1 MTAWTPDWKVTINSV
16 EYTDVTLA
24 NLTIT
29 SGRSDIYRQP
39 VAGYCQ
45 VEIINLDLSAVTTEI
60 NQGITI
66 SVKDSTLAYQP
77 IFGGFISDIV
87 QEVRNLGNTGQTQ
100 VITITALGALSR
112 LPKATTEGVL
122 ASDFDGD
129 QIYTLLSGVLFQSWA
144 QAPATTTWATYTPT
158 ETWQDA
164 LNTGLGEIDQPGDY
178 EMVARS
184 ASTTDVYTL
193 AGDIA
198 QSGLGYLYEDAQ
210 GRIGYADSTH
220 RAQYLSL
227 NGYVEL
233 SAEDA
238 YGQGIRLYTRGG
250 DIRNDV
256 TIFSGNNFSDETNDT
271 EPASIAQYGTLSQTF
286 NTYLKHKADAEAQA
300 ATYLE
305 LRAYPRPALD
315 AITFPLQ
322 SPRLT
327 NGDRDALINV
337 FIGMPVDLV
346 DLPVNMNDAQ
356 FQGFVEGWTFR
367 AGYNTLDLTIFL
379 SPISFSLNAFRWN
392 SVPVTESWQTISATL
407 DWLNATIV
415 A

>member
-16 EYTDVTLA
+16 EYTDITLA
-24 NLTIT
+24 NLVIT
-29 SGRSDIYRQP
+29 SGRSDINRQP

-45 VEIINLDLSAVTTEI
+45 VEIINTNFAAVTVEI
-60 NQGITI
+60 NNGITI
-66 SVKDSTLAYQP
+66 SVKDSTATYVP
-77 IFGGFISDIV
+77 IFGGFVSDIT
-87 QEVRNLGNTGQTQ
+87 QEVRDLGNTGQTQ
-100 VITITALGALSR
+100 VITLTALGALSR

-129 QIYTLLSGVLFQSWA
+129 QIYTLLEGVLFQNWL
-144 QAPATTTWATYTPT
+144 QTPAALTWAGVGASEDWVDY
-158 ETWQDA
+158 

-178 EMVARS
+178 EMIARS
-184 ASTTDVYTL
+184 AQTIDVYTL
-193 AGDIA
+193 ASDIA
-198 QSGLGYLYEDAQ
+198 QSGLGYLYEDAE

-220 RAQYLSL
+220 RSQYLSTY
-227 NGYVEL
+227 GYVEL

-238 YGQGIRLYTRGG
+238 YGRGISLRTKGG
-250 DIRNDV
+250 DVRNYV
-256 TIFSGNNFSDETNDT
+256 TIFSGNNFSDESTDSDV
-271 EPASIAQYGTLSQTF
+271 ASIGLYGTLAQTF

-300 ATYLE
+300 AKYLE
-305 LRAYPRPALD
+305 LRAYPRPELD

-322 SPRLT
+322 SPKLSDA
-327 NGDRDALINV
+327 DRDDLIGV

-346 DLPVNMNDAQ
+346 DLPSNMNDAQ

-367 AGYNTLDLTIFL
+367 AGYNTLELTILL
-379 SPISFSLNAFRWN
+379 SPIEFSLQAFRWN
-392 SVPVTESWQTISATL
+392 SVPGTETWNTLSATL

>member
-1 MTAWTPDWKVTINSV
+1 MTAFTPQWKVTINNV
-16 EYTDVTLA
+16 DYTDVTLA
-24 NLTIT
+24 NLVIT
-29 SGRSDIYRQP
+29 SGRTDIYRQP

-45 VEIINLDLSAVTTEI
+45 VELINLDLSAVVTEI

-66 SVKDSTLAYQP
+66 SVKDSTNTFQP

-87 QEVRNLGNTGQTQ
+87 QEVRDLGNVAQVQ

-112 LPKATTEGVL
+112 LPKATTDGVL
-122 ASDFDGD
+122 ASDFEGD
-129 QIYTLLSGVLFQSWA
+129 QIYALLSQVLFQTWA
-144 QAPATTTWATYTPT
+144 QAPASTTWATFNPA
-158 ETWQDA
+158 EDWVDV

-178 EMVARS
+178 EMIARS
-184 ASTTDVYTL
+184 ASAIDVYTL

-220 RAQYLSL
+220 RAQYLSA

-233 SAEDA
+233 SANDA
-238 YGQGIRLYTRGG
+238 IGRGIRLYTKGG
-250 DIRNDV
+250 DVRNYV
-256 TIFSGNNFSDETNDT
+256 TIFSGNNFSDESVDSDI
-271 EPASIAQYGTLSQTF
+271 ASITQYGTLSQTI

-300 ATYLE
+300 AQYID
-305 LRAYPRPALD
+305 LRAYPRPGLD
-315 AITFPLQ
+315 AITFPLI
-322 SPRLT
+322 
-327 NGDRDALINV
+327 NGNMSNADRDALINV
-337 FIGMPVDLV
+337 FIGMPIDLM
-346 DLPVNMNDAQ
+346 DLPPNMNEGR

-367 AGYNTLDLTIFL
+367 AGYNTLDLTIIM
-379 SPISFSLNAFRWN
+379 SPIEFSLQAFRWN
-392 SVPVTESWQTISATL
+392 SVPVTETWQTISPIL

>member
-184 ASTTDVYTL
+184 ASTIDVYTL

-250 DIRNDV
+250 DIRNNV

-271 EPASIAQYGTLSQTF
+271 EPSSIAQYGTLSQTF

-322 SPRLT
+322 SPKLT

-337 FIGMPVDLV
+337 FIGMPVDLT

>member
-29 SGRSDIYRQP
+29 SGRSDINRQP

-45 VEIINLDLSAVTTEI
+45 VEIINTNQSPVTVEI
-60 NQGITI
+60 NNGITI
-66 SVKDSTLAYQP
+66 SVKNSTATYQP
-77 IFGGFISDIV
+77 IFGGFVSDIA
-87 QEVRNLGNTGQTQ
+87 QEVRDLGNTGQTQ
-100 VITITALGALSR
+100 VITLTALGALSR

-122 ASDFDGD
+122 AEDFDGD
-129 QIYTLLSGVLFQSWA
+129 QIYTLLEAVLFQNWL
-144 QAPATTTWATYTPT
+144 QTPASLTWAGVSAT
-158 ETWQDA
+158 EDWLGY
-164 LNTGLGEIDQPGDY
+164 LNTGLGEIDRPGDY

-193 AGDIA
+193 AADIA
-198 QSGLGYLYEDAQ
+198 QSGLGYLYEDSE

-220 RAQYLSL
+220 RSEYLSA

-238 YGQGIRLYTRGG
+238 YGRGITLRTKGG
-250 DIRNDV
+250 DVRNYV
-256 TIFSGNNFSDETNDT
+256 TIFSGNNFSDESVDSDI
-271 EPASIAQYGTLSQTF
+271 ASISLYGTLSQTI

-300 ATYLE
+300 AKYIE
-305 LRAYPRPALD
+305 LRAYPRAELD

-322 SPRLT
+322 SPKLS
-327 NGDRDALINV
+327 NADRDDLIGV
-337 FIGMPVDLV
+337 FIGMPVDLEN
-346 DLPVNMNDAQ
+346 LPGNMEEGR

-367 AGYNTLDLTIFL
+367 AGYNSLELTILL
-379 SPISFSLNAFRWN
+379 SPIAFSLEAFRWN
-392 SVPVTESWQTISATL
+392 SVPVVETWQTISATL
-407 DWLNATIV
+407 DWENATIV

>member
-337 FIGMPVDLV
+337 FIGMPVDLT

-392 SVPVTESWQTISATL
+392 SVPVTESWQTISGTL

>member
-1 MTAWTPDWKVTINSV
+1 MTAFTPDWKVTINSI

-24 NLTIT
+24 NLTIS
-29 SGRSDIYRQP
+29 SGRTDINRQP

-45 VEIINLDLSAVTTEI
+45 VEIINLNLSSVVTEI

-66 SVKDSTLAYQP
+66 SIKDSTNTYKP

-87 QEVRNLGNTGQTQ
+87 QEVRDLGNVSQVQ

-122 ASDFDGD
+122 ASDYEGD
-129 QIYTLLSGVLFQSWA
+129 QIYTLLEDVLFQDWL
-144 QAPATTTWATYTPT
+144 QTPASLTWATYDPT
-158 ETWQDA
+158 ETWAQA
-164 LNTGLGEIDQPGDY
+164 LNTGLGEIDRPGDY
-178 EMVARS
+178 EMIARS

-198 QSGLGYLYEDAQ
+198 QSGLGYLYEDAE
-210 GRIGYADSTH
+210 GRISYADSTH
-220 RAQYLSL
+220 RAQYFSI

-233 SAEDA
+233 SANDA
-238 YGQGIRLYTRGG
+238 IGRGIKLYTKGG
-250 DIRNDV
+250 DVRNYV
-256 TIFSGNNFSDETNDT
+256 TIFSGNNFSDESVDSDD
-271 EPASIAQYGTLSQTF
+271 ASIALYGTLSQSI

-300 ATYLE
+300 DQYIQ
-305 LRAYPRPALD
+305 LRAYPRPGLD
-315 AITFPLQ
+315 AITFPLIN
-322 SPRLT
+322 SNIT
-327 NGDRDALINV
+327 NADRDALINI
-337 FIGMPVDLV
+337 FIGMPIDLV
-346 DLPVNMNDAQ
+346 DLPANMNDGQ

-367 AGYNTLDLTIFL
+367 AGYNTLDLTVLI
-379 SPISFSLNAFRWN
+379 SPLSFSLQSFRWN
-392 SVPVTESWQTISATL
+392 SVPAPERWNTLSGTL

>member
-1 MTAWTPDWKVTINSV
+1 MTVFTPEWKVTINSV
-16 EYTDVTLA
+16 EYTGVTLA
-24 NLTIT
+24 NLSIT
-29 SGRSDIYRQP
+29 SGRTDIYRQP

-45 VEIINLDLSAVTTEI
+45 VEIINLDLSSVTTEI

-66 SVKDSTLAYQP
+66 SVKDSTATYQP
-77 IFGGFISDIV
+77 IFGGYISDIV
-87 QEVRNLGNTGQTQ
+87 QEVRYLGNTGQTQ

-112 LPKATTEGVL
+112 LPKATTDGVL

-144 QAPATTTWATYTPT
+144 QAPATTTWATYTAT
-158 ETWQDA
+158 ETWENA

-178 EMVARS
+178 EMIARS
-184 ASTTDVYTL
+184 ASPTDVYTL

-220 RAQYLSL
+220 RAQYLST

-238 YGQGIRLYTRGG
+238 YGRGIRLYTKGG
-250 DIRNDV
+250 EIRNSV
-256 TIFSGNNFSDETNDT
+256 TIFSGNNFSDESVDSD
-271 EPASIAQYGTLSQTF
+271 PASIAQYGTLSQTI

-300 ATYLE
+300 ATYIE
-305 LRAYPRPALD
+305 LRAYPRPGLD

-322 SPRLT
+322 SPKLS
-327 NGDRDALINV
+327 NIDRDALINV
-337 FIGMPVDLV
+337 FIGMPVDLL
-346 DLPVNMNDAQ
+346 DLPSNMNDAQ

-367 AGYNTLDLTIFL
+367 AGYNSLDLTIYL

-392 SVPVTESWQTISATL
+392 SVPVVETWNTLSGTL

>member
-1 MTAWTPDWKVTINSV
+1 VSAFTPQWKVTINSV
-16 EYTDVTLA
+16 DYTDVTLA

-45 VEIINLDLSAVTTEI
+45 VELINLDLSAVVTEI

-66 SVKDSTLAYQP
+66 SVKDSTNTYKP

-87 QEVRNLGNTGQTQ
+87 QEVRDLGNVAQVQ

-122 ASDFDGD
+122 SQDYEGD

-144 QAPATTTWATYTPT
+144 QAPAATTWATYDAT
-158 ETWQDA
+158 ETWEDA

-178 EMVARS
+178 EMISRS

-198 QSGLGYLYEDAQ
+198 QSGLGYLYEDAE

-220 RAQYLSL
+220 R
-227 NGYVEL
+227 
-233 SAEDA
+233 SANDA
-238 YGQGIRLYTRGG
+238 IGRGIRLYTKGG
-250 DIRNDV
+250 DVRNYV
-256 TIFSGNNFSDETNDT
+256 TIFSGNNFSDESVDSD
-271 EPASIAQYGTLSQTF
+271 PDSIAQYGTLSQTI

-300 ATYLE
+300 DQYIQ
-305 LRAYPRPALD
+305 LRAYPRPGLD
-315 AITFPLQ
+315 AITFPLV
-322 SPRLT
+322 
-327 NGDRDALINV
+327 NGNISNQDRDALINV
-337 FIGMPVDLV
+337 FIGMPVDLL
-346 DLPVNMNDAQ
+346 DLPANMNDGQ

-367 AGYNTLDLTIFL
+367 AGYNTLDLTILL
-379 SPISFSLNAFRWN
+379 SPLSFSLQAFRWN
-392 SVPVTESWQTISATL
+392 SVPNTETWQTLSGTL

>member
-1 MTAWTPDWKVTINSV
+1 MTAFTPDWKVTINSV

-24 NLTIT
+24 NLVIT
-29 SGRSDIYRQP
+29 SGRQDINRQP

-45 VEIINLDLSAVTTEI
+45 IEIINLDLSAVTTQI

-66 SVKDSTLAYQP
+66 SLKDSTATYQP

-87 QEVRNLGNTGQTQ
+87 QEVRNLGNTGQAQ

-122 ASDFDGD
+122 AEDFDGD
-129 QIYTLLSGVLFQSWA
+129 QIYSLLEPVLFQDWA
-144 QAPATTTWATYTPT
+144 QTPAALTWAGVSASEDWVDY
-158 ETWQDA
+158 A
-164 LNTGLGEIDQPGDY
+164 NTGLGEIDQPGDY
-178 EMVARS
+178 EMISRS

-193 AGDIA
+193 AADIA

-210 GRIGYADSTH
+210 GRIGYADSTN
-220 RAQYLSL
+220 RSEYLSV

-233 SAEDA
+233 SAADA
-238 YGQGIRLYTRGG
+238 NGRGIRLYTKGG
-250 DIRNDV
+250 DIRNYV
-256 TIFSGNNFSDETNDT
+256 TIFSGNNFSDESTDQDD
-271 EPASIAQYGTLSQTF
+271 ASIAIYGNLSQSF
-286 NTYLKHKADAEAQA
+286 NTFLKHKADAEAQA
-300 ATYLE
+300 ARILE
-305 LRAYPRPALD
+305 LRAYPRAQLD

-322 SPRLT
+322 IPKLSDA
-327 NGDRDALINV
+327 DRDALINV
-337 FIGMPVDLV
+337 FIGMPVDLQ
-346 DLPVNMNDAQ
+346 DLPANMSDAQ

-367 AGYNTLDLTIFL
+367 AGYNTLDLTILL
-379 SPISFSLNAFRWN
+379 SPVAFSLTAFRWN
-392 SVPVTESWQTISATL
+392 SVPAVETWNTISGTL

>member
-1 MTAWTPDWKVTINSV
+1 MAAFTPQWKVTINSV
-16 EYTDVTLA
+16 DYTDVTLA

-29 SGRSDIYRQP
+29 SGRTDIYRQP

-45 VEIINLDLSAVTTEI
+45 VELINLDLSAVVTEI

-66 SVKDSTLAYQP
+66 SVKDSTNTYKP

-87 QEVRNLGNTGQTQ
+87 QEVRDLGNVAQVQ

-122 ASDFDGD
+122 ASDFEGN
-129 QIYTLLSGVLFQSWA
+129 QIYELLSGVLFQSWA
-144 QAPATTTWATYTPT
+144 QTSASLTWAGFNG
-158 ETWQDA
+158 ETWEEA
-164 LNTGLGEIDQPGDY
+164 LNTGLGDIDQPGDY
-178 EMVARS
+178 EMIARS

-198 QSGLGYLYEDAQ
+198 QSGLGYLFEDSE

-220 RAQYLSL
+220 RAQYLST

-233 SAEDA
+233 SANDA
-238 YGQGIRLYTRGG
+238 IGRGIRLYTKGG
-250 DIRNDV
+250 DVRNYV
-256 TIFSGNNFSDETNDT
+256 TIFSGNNFSDESVDSD
-271 EPASIAQYGTLSQTF
+271 PASIAQYGTLSQTI

-300 ATYLE
+300 DQYIQ
-305 LRAYPRPALD
+305 LRAYPRPGLD
-315 AITFPLQ
+315 AITFPLV
-322 SPRLT
+322 
-327 NGDRDALINV
+327 NGDISNADRDALINV
-337 FIGMPVDLV
+337 FIGMPVDLT
-346 DLPVNMNDAQ
+346 DLPANMNDGQ

-367 AGYNTLDLTIFL
+367 AGYNTLDLTILL
-379 SPISFSLNAFRWN
+379 SPLSFSLQAFRWN
-392 SVPVTESWQTISATL
+392 SVPNTETWQTLSGTL

>member
-250 DIRNDV
+250 DIRNNV

>member
-1 MTAWTPDWKVTINSV
+1 MTAFTPDWKVTINSI

-24 NLTIT
+24 NLTIS
-29 SGRSDIYRQP
+29 SGRTDINRQP

-45 VEIINLDLSAVTTEI
+45 VELINLNLSSVVTEI

-66 SVKDSTLAYQP
+66 SIKDSTNIYKP

-87 QEVRNLGNTGQTQ
+87 QEVRDLGNVSQVQ

-122 ASDFDGD
+122 ASDYEGD
-129 QIYTLLSGVLFQSWA
+129 QIYTLLEDVLFQNWS
-144 QAPATTTWATYTPT
+144 QTPASLTWATYDPT
-158 ETWQDA
+158 ETWAQA
-164 LNTGLGEIDQPGDY
+164 LNTGLGEIDRPGDY
-178 EMVARS
+178 EMIARS

-198 QSGLGYLYEDAQ
+198 QSGLGYLYEDAE
-210 GRIGYADSTH
+210 GRISYADSTH
-220 RAQYLSL
+220 RAQYFST

-233 SAEDA
+233 SANDA
-238 YGQGIRLYTRGG
+238 IGRGIKLYTKGG
-250 DIRNDV
+250 DVRNYV
-256 TIFSGNNFSDETNDT
+256 TIFSGNNFSDESVDSD
-271 EPASIAQYGTLSQTF
+271 AVSIALYGTLSQSI

-300 ATYLE
+300 DQYIQ
-305 LRAYPRPALD
+305 LRAYPRPGLD
-315 AITFPLQ
+315 AITFPLIN
-322 SPRLT
+322 SNIT
-327 NGDRDALINV
+327 NADRDALINI
-337 FIGMPVDLV
+337 FIGMPIDLV
-346 DLPVNMNDAQ
+346 DLPANMNDGQ

-367 AGYNTLDLTIFL
+367 AGYNTLDLTVLI
-379 SPISFSLNAFRWN
+379 SPLSFSLQSFRWN
-392 SVPVTESWQTISATL
+392 SVPAPERWNTLSGTL

>member
-1 MTAWTPDWKVTINSV
+1 MTAFTPDWKVTINSI

-24 NLTIT
+24 NLTIS
-29 SGRSDIYRQP
+29 SGRTDINRQP

-45 VEIINLDLSAVTTEI
+45 VELINLNLSSVVTEI

-66 SVKDSTLAYQP
+66 SIKDSTNIYKP

-87 QEVRNLGNTGQTQ
+87 QEVRDLGNVSQVQ

-122 ASDFDGD
+122 ASDYEGD
-129 QIYTLLSGVLFQSWA
+129 QIYTLLEDVLFQDWL
-144 QAPATTTWATYTPT
+144 QTPASLTWATYDPT
-158 ETWQDA
+158 ETWAQA
-164 LNTGLGEIDQPGDY
+164 LNTGLGEIDRPGDY
-178 EMVARS
+178 EMIARS

-198 QSGLGYLYEDAQ
+198 QSGLGYLYEDAE
-210 GRIGYADSTH
+210 GRISYADSTH
-220 RAQYLSL
+220 RAQYFST

-233 SAEDA
+233 SANDA
-238 YGQGIRLYTRGG
+238 IGRGIKLYTKGG
-250 DIRNDV
+250 DVRNYV
-256 TIFSGNNFSDETNDT
+256 TIFSGNNFSDESVDSDA
-271 EPASIAQYGTLSQTF
+271 ASIALYGTLSQSI

-300 ATYLE
+300 DQYIQ
-305 LRAYPRPALD
+305 LRAYPRPGLD
-315 AITFPLQ
+315 AITFPLIN
-322 SPRLT
+322 SNIT
-327 NGDRDALINV
+327 NADRDALINI
-337 FIGMPVDLV
+337 FIGMPIDLV
-346 DLPVNMNDAQ
+346 DLPNNMNDGQ

-367 AGYNTLDLTIFL
+367 AGYNTLDLTVLI
-379 SPISFSLNAFRWN
+379 SPLSFSLQAFRWN
-392 SVPVTESWQTISATL
+392 SVPAPERWNTLSGTL

>member
-16 EYTDVTLA
+16 EYTDITLA
-24 NLTIT
+24 NLIIT
-29 SGRSDIYRQP
+29 SGRSDINRQP

-45 VEIINLDLSAVTTEI
+45 VEIINTNFAAVTVEI
-60 NQGITI
+60 NNGITI
-66 SVKDSTLAYQP
+66 SVKDSTATYIP
-77 IFGGFISDIV
+77 IFGGFVSDIK
-87 QEVRNLGNTGQTQ
+87 QEIKDLGNTGQTQ
-100 VITITALGALSR
+100 VIGITALGALSR

-129 QIYTLLSGVLFQSWA
+129 QIYTLLEGVLFQNWL
-144 QAPATTTWATYTPT
+144 QTPAALTWAGVGASEDWVDY
-158 ETWQDA
+158 

-178 EMVARS
+178 EMIARS
-184 ASTTDVYTL
+184 AQTTDVYTL
-193 AGDIA
+193 VSDIA
-198 QSGLGYLYEDAQ
+198 QSGLGYLYEDAE

-220 RAQYLSL
+220 RSQYLST

-238 YGQGIRLYTRGG
+238 YGRGISLRTKGG
-250 DIRNDV
+250 DIRNYV
-256 TIFSGNNFSDETNDT
+256 TIFSGNNFSDESTDSDV
-271 EPASIAQYGTLSQTF
+271 ASIGLYGTLAQTF

-300 ATYLE
+300 AKYLE
-305 LRAYPRPALD
+305 LRAYPRPELD

-322 SPRLT
+322 SPKLS
-327 NGDRDALINV
+327 NADRDDLIGV

-346 DLPVNMNDAQ
+346 DLPSNMNDAQ

-367 AGYNTLDLTIFL
+367 AGYNTLELTILL
-379 SPISFSLNAFRWN
+379 SPIEFSLQAFRWN
-392 SVPVTESWQTISATL
+392 SVPVTETWQTISGTL

>member
-1 MTAWTPDWKVTINSV
+1 MSAFTPVWKVTINSID
-16 EYTDVTLA
+16 YTDVTLA

-29 SGRSDIYRQP
+29 SGRTDIYRQP

-45 VEIINLDLSAVTTEI
+45 VELINLDLSSVVTEI

-66 SVKDSTLAYQP
+66 SVKDSTNTYQP

-87 QEVRNLGNTGQTQ
+87 QEVRDLGNVAQVQ

-112 LPKATTEGVL
+112 LPKATTQGVL
-122 ASDFDGD
+122 ASDFEGD
-129 QIYTLLSGVLFQSWA
+129 QIYTLLSGVLFQTWA
-144 QAPATTTWATYTPT
+144 QAPATTTWATYTAT
-158 ETWQDA
+158 ETWANA

-178 EMVARS
+178 EMIARS
-184 ASTTDVYTL
+184 ASPTDVYTL

-198 QSGLGYLYEDAQ
+198 QSGLGYLYEDAE

-220 RAQYLSL
+220 RAQYLSA

-233 SAEDA
+233 SANDA
-238 YGQGIRLYTRGG
+238 IGRGIRLYTKGG
-250 DIRNDV
+250 DVRNYV
-256 TIFSGNNFSDETNDT
+256 TIFSGNNFSDESIDSD
-271 EPASIAQYGTLSQTF
+271 PASIAQYGTLSQTI

-300 ATYLE
+300 DQYIQ
-305 LRAYPRPALD
+305 LRAYPRPGLD
-315 AITFPLQ
+315 AITFPLV
-322 SPRLT
+322 
-327 NGDRDALINV
+327 NGNISNQDRDALINV
-337 FIGMPVDLV
+337 FIGMPVDLL
-346 DLPVNMNDAQ
+346 DLPANMNDGQ

-367 AGYNTLDLTIFL
+367 AGYNTLDLTILL
-379 SPISFSLNAFRWN
+379 SPISFSLQAFRWN
-392 SVPVTESWQTISATL
+392 SVPNTERWNTLSGTL

>member
-1 MTAWTPDWKVTINSV
+1 MSAFTPDWKVTINSV
-16 EYTDVTLA
+16 EYTGVTLA

-29 SGRSDIYRQP
+29 SGRTDIYRQP

-45 VEIINLDLSAVTTEI
+45 VEIINLDLSAVTTQI

-66 SVKDSTLAYQP
+66 SVKDSTATYKP
-77 IFGGFISDIV
+77 IFGGYISDIV
-87 QEVRNLGNTGQTQ
+87 QEVRDLGNTGQTQ

-122 ASDFDGD
+122 SQDFEGD
-129 QIYTLLSGVLFQSWA
+129 QIYALLSAVLFQSWA
-144 QAPATTTWATYTPT
+144 QAPAATTWATYDAT
-158 ETWQDA
+158 ETWADA

-178 EMVARS
+178 EMIARS

-198 QSGLGYLYEDAQ
+198 QSGLGYLYEDAE

-220 RAQYLSL
+220 RSQYLST

-238 YGQGIRLYTRGG
+238 YGRGIRLYTKGG
-250 DIRNDV
+250 DVRNYV
-256 TIFSGNNFSDETNDT
+256 TIFSGNNFSDQSTDSDA
-271 EPASIAQYGTLSQTF
+271 ASIAQYGTLSQSI

-300 ATYLE
+300 AQYIA
-305 LRAYPRPALD
+305 LRAYPRPGLD

-322 SPRLT
+322 SPKLT
-327 NGDRDALINV
+327 DGDRDALINI
-337 FIGMPVDLV
+337 FIGMPIDLTN
-346 DLPVNMNDAQ
+346 LPANMNESR

-367 AGYNTLDLTIFL
+367 AGYNSLDLTL
-379 SPISFSLNAFRWN
+379 YMSPIEFSLQAFRWN
-392 SVPVTESWQTISATL
+392 SVPVTESWNTLSATL